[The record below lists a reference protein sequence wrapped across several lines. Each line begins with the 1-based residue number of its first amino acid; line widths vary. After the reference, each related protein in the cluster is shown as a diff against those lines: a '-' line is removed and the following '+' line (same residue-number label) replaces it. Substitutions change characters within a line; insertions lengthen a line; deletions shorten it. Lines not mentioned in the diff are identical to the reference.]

1 MEITASM
8 VKQLRE
14 MTGAGV
20 MACKNA
26 LVETEGD
33 FDKAAEVLRK
43 KGEATA
49 VKKAG
54 RIAAE
59 GTVLAVVEGNKAAIV
74 EVNSET
80 DFVAKNDKFR
90 TFVADIAEQII
101 ASDATT
107 VEALSEEKF
116 VKDASK
122 TVKEELVS
130 QIAVIGE
137 NLTIRRFTKITTD
150 GAVVPY
156 IHAGGKIGVLVE
168 ANTAN
173 ASDEIKEALK
183 NIAMQIAAL
192 SPKYAIKEEISAEE
206 LDKMREITIESALN
220 DTFTLPA
227 PILKGLLEK
236 AVNSNV
242 WSAEDVAVYEE
253 KKNDKYLVNFL
264 SKEAKA
270 ALAEI
275 AVADKAEIVENKIF
289 LGLVDGRMKKQLKDI
304 CLLEQT
310 YVKAEDGKQTVAQ
323 YIDQVAKATGS
334 DFALKSFVRYE
345 TGEGIEKK
353 EENFAEE
360 VAKQMGM

>member
-33 FDKAAEVLRK
+33 FDAAVEVLRK

-59 GTVLAVVEGNKAAIV
+59 GTVLAYVDGNKAAIV

-80 DFVAKNDKFR
+80 DFVAKNDTFR

-101 ASDATT
+101 ASNATT

-116 VKDASK
+116 IKDESK

-130 QIAVIGE
+130 KIAVIGE
-137 NLTIRRFTKITTD
+137 NLTIRRFDKIDTD
-150 GAVVPY
+150 GVVVPY

-168 ANTAN
+168 AKADNTDAV
-173 ASDEIKEALK
+173 KEALK

-192 SPKYAIKEEISAEE
+192 NPKYTSRNDISADE
-206 LDKMREITIESALN
+206 LAKLREITVESALN
-220 DTFTLPA
+220 DPFTLPK
-227 PILKGLLEK
+227 PILNKLIDK
-236 AVNSNV
+236 AVSGKV
-242 WSAEDVAVYEE
+242 WSDEDIAIYEE
-253 KKNDKYLVNFL
+253 KKSNMNYLPNFL
-264 SKEAKA
+264 SNEAKA
-270 ALAEI
+270 SLAEI
-275 AVADKAEIVENKIF
+275 ALGDKETISGDKIF
-289 LGLVDGRMKKQLKDI
+289 SGLVEGRVSKQLKEI
-304 CLLEQT
+304 CLLDQA
-310 YVKAEDGKQTVAQ
+310 YVKAADGKQTVAQ
-323 YIDQVAKATGS
+323 YVAEVAKNTGV
-334 DFALKSFVRYE
+334 DFSVKGFVRYE
-345 TGEGIEKK
+345 TGEGLEKK
-353 EENFAEE
+353 SEDFAAE
-360 VAKQMGM
+360 VAKQMQ